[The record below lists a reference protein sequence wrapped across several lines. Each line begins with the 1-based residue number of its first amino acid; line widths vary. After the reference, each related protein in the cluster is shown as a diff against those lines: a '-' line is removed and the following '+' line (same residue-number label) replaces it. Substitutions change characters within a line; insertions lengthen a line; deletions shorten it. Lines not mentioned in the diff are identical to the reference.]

1 MLFKQICHA
10 NARGTYFE
18 SKHVQ
23 PSSIDIIII
32 IIIIIIINIFNNP
45 NLENLLSVKHLSQ
58 IKFNKCYRV
67 IYRENGRRKKNITN
81 PFLVKNTQSD

>member
-32 IIIIIIINIFNNP
+32 IIINIFNNP
-45 NLENLLSVKHLSQ
+45 NLENSLSVKHLSQ

-81 PFLVKNTQSD
+81 PFLGKNTQSD